1 MKTKLFAFGLLL
13 VFLFPQTFAQKRR
26 KVDTGLHFGILAGAG
41 LQTLSGTDYWGEKL
55 SNKLNPGFHVGGNV
69 ILSIFPDLWFQ
80 PGIMFSIK
88 GAKQDIITDNITK
101 TVSLSYIEVPLNL
114 VYRPQLGDGHI
125 LLGLGPYGGYGILG
139 KERVKTGTITTELP
153 VKYIADASEEPT
165 TYVYYR
171 GLDAGANIFFGY
183 EFYNGIFLQMN
194 GQMGFLKV
202 NSDYGLP
209 NDKTSKKNTG
219 FGLSVGYRF

>member
-1 MKTKLFAFGLLL
+1 MKTKLLAFILILTVL
-13 VFLFPQTFAQKRR
+13 VPQAFAQKRR
-26 KVDTGLHFGILAGAG
+26 KVDTGIHFGILGG
-41 LQTLSGTDYWGEKL
+41 GGMQTLTGTDYWGVKL
-55 SNKLNPGFHVGGNV
+55 DSKLTPGFHAGGNV
-69 ILSIFPDLWFQ
+69 ILSIFQDFWFQ
-80 PGIMFSIK
+80 PGILFSVK
-88 GAKQDIITDNITK
+88 GAKQNIIPDDITK

-114 VYRPQLGDGHI
+114 LYRPQLGDGHL
-125 LLGLGPYGGYGILG
+125 LLGVGPYGGYGVLG
-139 KERVKTGTITTELP
+139 RERVKSGTITTELT
-153 VKYIADASEEPT
+153 VKYLTDASEEPT

-183 EFYNGIFLQMN
+183 EFYNGILLQLN
-194 GQMGFLKV
+194 GQMGLLKV